1 MDDNRMYRTSLDEED
16 LMSLFANELARRKGL
31 SNGTAV
37 AVCFRAQMEGQNLVG
52 VTVWCSE
59 GMTGSELKKYLEEE

>member
-1 MDDNRMYRTSLDEED
+1 
-16 LMSLFANELARRKGL
+16 MSLFANELARRKGL